1 VKITAFFLRHSS
13 GLVLVSIAAG
23 LLSGACNAA
32 LLAVIN
38 SALRATIPSRGLIAC
53 FAGLCVLLP
62 FARFASERLL
72 ATLGQEAMYK
82 LRMQLCEQMLAVPL
96 KRLEQLGTA
105 RLLTALT
112 EDVPSITVA
121 ISIIPLLCVNAALV
135 IGCLVYL
142 GTLSWTL
149 LAVVMVCLVLG
160 ILSYQLPIIKVEEIF
175 GLARKDADALQA
187 HFRVLSE
194 GLLGNGLLRYTTIVT
209 REIAACVTH
218 FPLSGS

>member
-1 VKITAFFLRHSS
+1 M
-13 GLVLVSIAAG
+13 
-23 LLSGACNAA
+23 LSGACNAA

-72 ATLGQEAMYK
+72 TRLGQEAMYK

-135 IGCLVYL
+135 IGCLVYMGVADRL
-142 GTLSWTL
+142 IKLDEGRVVSDTLRRHY
-149 LAVVMVCLVLG
+149 VMEV
-160 ILSYQLPIIKVEEIF
+160 
-175 GLARKDADALQA
+175 D
-187 HFRVLSE
+187 RV
-194 GLLGNGLLRYTTIVT
+194 
-209 REIAACVTH
+209 
-218 FPLSGS
+218 

>member
-1 VKITAFFLRHSS
+1 MKITVLVLRHFP

-53 FAGLCVLLP
+53 FAGLCLLLP

-72 ATLGQEAMYK
+72 ARLGQEAMYK

-187 HFRVLSE
+187 HFRVLTE